1 MSEQKD
7 SIFRVPTNA
16 QEYSALGLALL
27 AVLLIVQFG
36 APIVRELE
44 FLDQKIRDF
53 FIGGA
58 FAAFPLL
65 HRGAKNTL
73 AGFKATPVRPELSPW
88 FVTGAFAA
96 TLLFA
101 WNTIVSFLAGL
112 SIGTFAG
119 TVGVAPQTSAETTDS
134 AMLASILMIGLPL
147 TAVASGYAGVLL
159 YRHTRSH
166 VLLALAFA
174 AVLFIAFNTLVTWA
188 TNPAFIVQQWT
199 IAAQHGAAG
208 IFYFFIGMGLVA
220 VIVFVFGGIGIF
232 LSRLMSEGSL
242 GKVIVAAR
250 RLSPADREVLAA
262 DITSRV
268 EAALRAKIGAQMPTA
283 AEP

>member
-1 MSEQKD
+1 M
-7 SIFRVPTNA
+7 
-16 QEYSALGLALL
+16 
-27 AVLLIVQFG
+27 
-36 APIVRELE
+36 
-44 FLDQKIRDF
+44 
-53 FIGGA
+53 
-58 FAAFPLL
+58 
-65 HRGAKNTL
+65 
-73 AGFKATPVRPELSPW
+73 
-88 FVTGAFAA
+88 TGAFAA

-101 WNTIVSFLAGL
+101 WNTIVAFLAGL
-112 SIGTFAG
+112 SIGSFAG
-119 TVGVAPQTSAETTDS
+119 TVGVAPQTTAETADS

-174 AVLFIAFNTLVTWA
+174 ALLFIAFNTLVTWA

-199 IAAQHGAAG
+199 IAAQNGAAG
-208 IFYFFIGMGLVA
+208 IFYFFVGMGLVA

-232 LSRLMSEGSL
+232 ISRLMSEGSL
-242 GKVIVAAR
+242 GKVMVAAR

-268 EAALRAKIGAQMPTA
+268 EAAFRAKMGAQMPTA

>member
-7 SIFRVPTNA
+7 SIFRAPTNA
-16 QEYSALGLALL
+16 QEYTALGLALL
-27 AVLLIVQFG
+27 AVLMIVQFG

-58 FAAFPLL
+58 FAAFPLI
-65 HRGAKNTL
+65 HRGAKSAI
-73 AGFKATPVRPELSPW
+73 AGVKAPPVRPELSPW

-101 WNTIVSFLAGL
+101 WNTFVTFIAGL

-119 TVGVAPQTSAETTDS
+119 AVGVSPQTTAEVADS

-147 TAVASGYAGVLL
+147 TALASVYSGMLL

-166 VLLALAFA
+166 VILALAFA
-174 AVLFIAFNTLVTWA
+174 ALLFIVFNTLVTWVS
-188 TNPAFIVQQWT
+188 NPAFIVQQWT
-199 IAAQHGAAG
+199 IAAQNGPLG
-208 IFYFFIGMGLVA
+208 IFYFFVGMGLVA
-220 VIVFVFGGIGIF
+220 VIVLVFGGIGIIA
-232 LSRLMSEGSL
+232 SRLMSEASL
-242 GKVIVAAR
+242 GKVLVAAR

-268 EAALRAKIGAQMPTA
+268 EAVLRAKMGAQMPTV

>member
-16 QEYSALGLALL
+16 QEYSSLGLALVV
-27 AVLLIVQFG
+27 VLVIVQFG

-58 FAAFPLL
+58 FAAFPLI
-65 HRGAKNTL
+65 HRGARNAM
-73 AGFKATPVRPELSPW
+73 AGFRAPPARPELSPW

-112 SIGTFAG
+112 SIGAFAG
-119 TVGVAPQTSAETTDS
+119 TVGVAPQTTPDVADS

-147 TAVASGYAGVLL
+147 AAIASVYAGVLL
-159 YRHTRSH
+159 FRHTRSH

-174 AVLFIAFNTLVTWA
+174 AFLFILFNTLVTAA
-188 TNPAFIVQQWT
+188 TNPAFIVAHWT
-199 IAAQHGAAG
+199 QAMQNGVEG
-208 IFYFFIGMGLVA
+208 VVYFFVGLGLVA
-220 VIVFVFGGIGIF
+220 AIVFVFGGVGIVI
-232 LSRLMSEGSL
+232 SRLMSEASL
-242 GKVIVAAR
+242 GKVMVAAR
-250 RLSPADREVLAA
+250 RLSPADRELLAA
-262 DITSRV
+262 DITGRV
-268 EAALRAKIGAQMPTA
+268 EAALRAKMGGQTA
-283 AEP
+283 TAPEP

>member
-27 AVLLIVQFG
+27 AVLVIVQFG
-36 APIVRELE
+36 APIVREFE

-58 FAAFPLL
+58 FAAFPII
-65 HRGAKNTL
+65 HRGAKNAM
-73 AGFKATPVRPELSPW
+73 AGFKAPPVRPELSPW
-88 FVTGAFAA
+88 FVAGAFAA

-101 WNTIVSFLAGL
+101 WNTFVAFIAGL

-119 TVGVAPQTSAETTDS
+119 AVGVSPETTAEVADS
-134 AMLASILMIGLPL
+134 AMLASILLIGLPL
-147 TAVASGYAGVLL
+147 TALASVYAGMLL
-159 YRHTRSH
+159 YRNTRSH
-166 VLLALAFA
+166 VILALAFA
-174 AVLFIAFNTLVTWA
+174 ALLFIVFNTLVTLA
-188 TNPAFIVQQWT
+188 TNPAFVAQQWT
-199 IAAQHGAAG
+199 IAAQNGPLG
-208 IFYFFIGMGLVA
+208 IFYFFVGMGMVA
-220 VIVFVFGGIGIF
+220 VIVFVFGGIGIIA
-232 LSRLMSEGSL
+232 SRLMSEASL
-242 GKVIVAAR
+242 GKVMVAAR

-262 DITSRV
+262 DITNRV
-268 EAALRAKIGAQMPTA
+268 EAALRAKMGAQMGTA

>member
-65 HRGAKNTL
+65 HRGAKSTL
-73 AGFKATPVRPELSPW
+73 AGFEAPPVRPELSPW

-101 WNTIVSFLAGL
+101 WNTIVAFIAGL

-119 TVGVAPQTSAETTDS
+119 TVGVSPQTTAQVADG

-147 TAVASGYAGVLL
+147 TAAASVYAGMLL

-166 VLLALAFA
+166 VTLALAFA
-174 AVLFIAFNTLVTWA
+174 ALLFIVFNTLVTWVA
-188 TNPAFIVQQWT
+188 NPAFIVEQWT
-199 IAAQHGAAG
+199 IAAQNGAAG
-208 IFYFFIGMGLVA
+208 VFYFIVGMGLVA
-220 VIVFVFGGIGIF
+220 ALVFVFGGIGIII
-232 LSRLMSEGSL
+232 SRLMSEASL
-242 GKVIVAAR
+242 GKVMVAAR

-268 EAALRAKIGAQMPTA
+268 EEALRAKMGGQVPTA

>member
-16 QEYSALGLALL
+16 QEYSALGLALV
-27 AVLLIVQFG
+27 AVLMIVQFG

-58 FAAFPLL
+58 FAAFPLI
-65 HRGAKNTL
+65 HRGARSAM
-73 AGFKATPVRPELSPW
+73 AGFKAPPARPELSPW

-101 WNTIVSFLAGL
+101 WNTIVAFLAGL
-112 SIGTFAG
+112 SIGTFAA
-119 TVGVAPQTSAETTDS
+119 TVGIAPQTTSEVADG
-134 AMLASILMIGLPL
+134 AVLASILLIGMPL
-147 TAVASGYAGVLL
+147 TAIASIYAGVLL
-159 YRHTRSH
+159 FRHTRSH

-174 AVLFIAFNTLVTWA
+174 ALLFIAFNTLVTAA
-188 TNPAFIVQQWT
+188 TNPAFIVAHWT
-199 IAAQHGAAG
+199 QAVQGG
-208 IFYFFIGMGLVA
+208 IEGVVYFFVGMGLVA
-220 VIVFVFGGIGIF
+220 AVVFVFGGIGIVI
-232 LSRLMSEGSL
+232 SRLMSEASL
-242 GKVIVAAR
+242 GKVMVAAR
-250 RLSPADREVLAA
+250 RLSPADRELLAA

-268 EAALRAKIGAQMPTA
+268 ESALRAKMGGQLPTA
-283 AEP
+283 SEP